1 MSKNKNIVVAVGAF
15 CVVGLQCTNKRQVT
29 RDKRQMEKW
38 KKFLFFTTLGFDA
51 FAKYVFRFLIVQ
63 MVKNQQEKE
72 TLGL

>member
-1 MSKNKNIVVAVGAF
+1 M
-15 CVVGLQCTNKRQVT
+15 L
-29 RDKRQMEKW
+29 
-38 KKFLFFTTLGFDA
+38 LFFTTLGFDA